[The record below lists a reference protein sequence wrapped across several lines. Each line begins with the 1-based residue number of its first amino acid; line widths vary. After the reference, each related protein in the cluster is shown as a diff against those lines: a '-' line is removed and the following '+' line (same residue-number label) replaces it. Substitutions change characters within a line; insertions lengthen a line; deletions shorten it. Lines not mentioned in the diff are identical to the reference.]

1 MIPRCGS
8 HILTSRW
15 LVSPHN
21 WAIADMVKGYLS
33 GTQSA
38 KSWGWGGKKEVCL
51 INRSHV
57 AIPRFFDNSCAQTQ
71 KKDSNQHSSNQKSM
85 KCSRSLDDEDDQ
97 QGDHGDN
104 PHVNKKPWSQKQIN
118 TRGPPPR
125 STLLAMMRH
134 APAVNILLLLLLL
147 LLLQFHPL
155 ARQNPSNAPDQTLA
169 MQLRRGRSLLNTMM
183 FISQLPIDI

>member
-33 GTQSA
+33 GTQLA
-38 KSWGWGGKKEVCL
+38 KLWGWGGKKEVCL

-57 AIPRFFDNSCAQTQ
+57 AIPRFFDNSRAQTQ
-71 KKDSNQHSSNQKSM
+71 KKNSDQNSSNQKSM
-85 KCSRSLDDEDDQ
+85 KRSRSLDDEDVQ
-97 QGDHGDN
+97 QGNHGYN
-104 PHVNKKPWSQKQIN
+104 PHVNKKTTKSKIEN
-118 TRGPPPR
+118 TWGPPPR

-147 LLLQFHPL
+147 QFYPL